1 MYSFFLA
8 LHSLVRWFVLI
19 SLLIALYRAW
29 SGLLLKK
36 PFSKF
41 DNFIR
46 HTTATIAQ
54 TQMLLG
60 IVLYCISPLVR
71 YFLNYF
77 KDAVHQRQIR
87 FFGMEHVVM
96 MLLAVVLITIGSM
109 RAKRQPDDKQ
119 KFRTMAIFF
128 TIALLVIL
136 SSIPWQ
142 FSPLV
147 SRPYFRSF

>member
-8 LHSLVRWFVLI
+8 LHSLVRWLVLI

-29 SGLLLKK
+29 RGLLLKK

-41 DNFIR
+41 DNTIR

-54 TQMLLG
+54 TQMVLG

-77 KDAVHQRQIR
+77 KEAVHQRQIR

-109 RAKRQPDDKQ
+109 RAKRQADDKQ

-128 TIALLVIL
+128 IIALLVIL

>member
-1 MYSFFLA
+1 M
-8 LHSLVRWFVLI
+8 V
-19 SLLIALYRAW
+19 
-29 SGLLLKK
+29 
-36 PFSKF
+36 
-41 DNFIR
+41 
-46 HTTATIAQ
+46 
-54 TQMLLG
+54 LG
-60 IVLYCISPLVR
+60 IVLYCISPVVR

-77 KDAVHQRQIR
+77 KDAVHQREIR
-87 FFGMEHVVM
+87 FFGMEHVIM
-96 MLLAVVLITIGSM
+96 MLLAVILITIGSM

-119 KFRTMAIFF
+119 KFRAMAIFF

>member
-8 LHSLVRWFVLI
+8 LHSLVRWLVLI

-29 SGLLLKK
+29 RGLLLKK

-41 DNFIR
+41 DNTIR

-77 KDAVHQRQIR
+77 KEAVHQRQIR
-87 FFGMEHVVM
+87 FFGMELRNDFNIRVCFTGTVIG
-96 MLLAVVLITIGSM
+96 APGSIGSIRHM
-109 RAKRQPDDKQ
+109 SNARYRLCVGAVG
-119 KFRTMAIFF
+119 T
-128 TIALLVIL
+128 
-136 SSIPWQ
+136 
-142 FSPLV
+142 
-147 SRPYFRSF
+147 